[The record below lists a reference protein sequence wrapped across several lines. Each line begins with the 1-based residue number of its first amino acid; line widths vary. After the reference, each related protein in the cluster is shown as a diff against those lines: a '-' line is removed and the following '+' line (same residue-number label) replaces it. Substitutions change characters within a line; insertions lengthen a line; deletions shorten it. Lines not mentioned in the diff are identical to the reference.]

1 MNPSIPRIG
10 LAKSAGNPVNPDV
23 SKKKKKTWFF
33 RMASRQDIRFNIF
46 NQSIE
51 FVQDAAK
58 AFPVVEICSSIN
70 AFAIGFAVQALNLS
84 EFYRHSSCKVVVKKM
99 VLCPKKMARVP
110 LPHCTKKCP
119 FVPVSMLEHCC
130 LSKTVVKRYGA
141 AIRIGR
147 SRGLQVVL
155 LVSVQGQKMLRVE
168 NLPWQIMA
176 RSAVLAAS
184 LIIKTLV

>member
-1 MNPSIPRIG
+1 MVQLELLFLGKCLDQIEKWNGGSIARSKYQRESIDGMNPSIPRIG

-23 SKKKKKTWFF
+23 SKKKTWFF

-84 EFYRHSSCKVVVKKM
+84 EF
-99 VLCPKKMARVP
+99 
-110 LPHCTKKCP
+110 
-119 FVPVSMLEHCC
+119 
-130 LSKTVVKRYGA
+130 
-141 AIRIGR
+141 
-147 SRGLQVVL
+147 
-155 LVSVQGQKMLRVE
+155 
-168 NLPWQIMA
+168 
-176 RSAVLAAS
+176 
-184 LIIKTLV
+184 